1 MQCIILAGGLGTRM
15 AHRTVDRPKAMI
27 EVAGEP
33 FIRHQLRLLSNR
45 GIDDVV
51 ICVGYRGLLLE
62 DEVARHAPQGMNVRC
77 ISDGDRLRGTAGAIR
92 RAVEHGLTDDQFA
105 VLYGDSYLH
114 VDFADVWASFD
125 AEQYR
130 ALMTV
135 WRNDDRDNSNAGVGD
150 GRVVVYR
157 KIDNASNHPG
167 MKQPG
172 MNHPCMNHIDY
183 GLGIITSAALLDLVP
198 PGVSYD
204 LADVYE
210 TMAADGRLQAYE
222 VDQRFHEIG
231 SEAGLAELER
241 LLKVEMQR

>member
-33 FIRHQLRLLSNR
+33 FIRHQLRLLSDR

-77 ISDGDRLRGTAGAIR
+77 ISDGQRLRGTAGAIR
-92 RAVEHGLTDDQFA
+92 RAVEHRLTDDQFA

-125 AEQYR
+125 GKQYH

-135 WRNDDRDNSNAGVGD
+135 WRNDERDTSNAGVSD

-157 KIDNASNHPG
+157 KGGSG
-167 MKQPG
+167 S
-172 MNHPCMNHIDY
+172 NHPCMNHIDY
-183 GLGIITSAALLDLVP
+183 GLGIVTSAAVLDLVP
-198 PGVSYD
+198 PGVPYD

-210 TMAADGRLQAYE
+210 AMAADGRLQAYE

-231 SEAGLAELER
+231 SEAGLAELDR